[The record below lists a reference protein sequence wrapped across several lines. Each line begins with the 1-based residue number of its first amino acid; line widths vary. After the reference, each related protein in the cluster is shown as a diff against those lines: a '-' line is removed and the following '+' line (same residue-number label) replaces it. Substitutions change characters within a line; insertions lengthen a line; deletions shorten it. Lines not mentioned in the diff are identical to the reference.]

1 VDLGQ
6 RGAQRISAVA
16 VDRHRA
22 GVVGRG
28 SSRLHLASGPWRT
41 AQYRPRFDTHTC
53 HPLNWRSICR
63 ASASLHANTGDRLSR
78 GLMRRHRLA
87 AGSIVPPQIH
97 NARAIINR

>member
-6 RGAQRISAVA
+6 RGAQRGAQRVSAVA

-22 GVVGRG
+22 G

-53 HPLNWRSICR
+53 HPLNSRSICR